1 MLHLFC
7 LKKIKIGGKAKN
19 NYSVFHIYGVYPAL
33 IEVFI
38 ACTGENV
45 ECHVIENSRPRRDFM
60 TVSFGFNVKYTD
72 VSSIGTG
79 VNIGIDPDLDFEH
92 AFV

>member
-1 MLHLFC
+1 MTTFVLSE
-7 LKKIKIGGKAKN
+7 KIKNRRKAKN
-19 NYSVFHIYGVYPAL
+19 NYTVFHIYGVYPAL
-33 IEVFI
+33 IEAFV

-45 ECHVIENSRPRRDFM
+45 ECHVIENSRPRRDFV
-60 TVSFGFNVKYTD
+60 TVSFGFNVEYAD